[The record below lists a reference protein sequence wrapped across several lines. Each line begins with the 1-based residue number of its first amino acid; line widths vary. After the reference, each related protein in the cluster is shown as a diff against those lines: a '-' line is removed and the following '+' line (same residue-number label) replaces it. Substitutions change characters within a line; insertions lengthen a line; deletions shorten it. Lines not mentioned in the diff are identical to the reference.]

1 MNSTFID
8 FVLSIALVKH
18 IRKWLTLRSYVIL
31 MMIVEFTIWMILM
44 IVVEES
50 LKIEKAKFK
59 GKIIILYFKLN

>member
-1 MNSTFID
+1 MNSIFID

-44 IVVEES
+44 IVEES

>member
-44 IVVEES
+44 IVEES